1 MRSNEFN
8 IMFYGVRLFQQW
20 LVDMYVKVEFVRL
33 DWYSLSKHQKII
45 WVELYRGI
53 VNTLKTGEARA
64 SKVGRLVVLPRHFNG
79 GECDAQAQFLDA
91 MTLV

>member
-33 DWYSLSKHQKII
+33 DSYSLSKHQKII
-45 WVELYRGI
+45 RVELYRGI

-64 SKVGRLVVLPRHFNG
+64 FEVGRFVVLPINFNG
-79 GECDAQAQFLDA
+79 GECDVQARFLDA